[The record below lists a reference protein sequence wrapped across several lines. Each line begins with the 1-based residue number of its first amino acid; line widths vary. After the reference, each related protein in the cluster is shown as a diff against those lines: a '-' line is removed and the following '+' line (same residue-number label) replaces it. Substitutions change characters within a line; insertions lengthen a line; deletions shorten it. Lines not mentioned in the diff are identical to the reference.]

1 VRDYWALA
9 VHVVRSCRW
18 WTQRVDPNQAVTIH
32 IVKLCVG
39 ADSVEDLAEWQIGQ
53 VKRAKKEKRKIVAP
67 VCGTRM
73 WPKRVDEVL
82 KGGSLYW
89 VIKGVISVRQR
100 IIAVDHVT
108 DDHGERCGFYLDA
121 ELQRTVPQPRRAF
134 QGWRYLEAK
143 DAPADL
149 SAAKGGAE
157 LPEHLRRQLVELGA
171 W

>member
-1 VRDYWALA
+1 
-9 VHVVRSCRW
+9 
-18 WTQRVDPNQAVTIH
+18 VTTH

-39 ADSVEDLAEWQIGQ
+39 AESVEDMAEFQIGQ
-53 VKRAKKEKRKIVAP
+53 IKRAKKEKRKYITP

-73 WPKRVDEVL
+73 WPKRIEDVL
-82 KGGSLYW
+82 AGGSLYW

-100 IIAVDHVT
+100 IVAIDDVT
-108 DDHGERCGFYLDA
+108 DNHGQRCGLYLDPHV
-121 ELQRTVPQPRRAF
+121 QRTIPQPRRAF
-134 QGWRYLEAK
+134 QGWRYLDPK

-149 SAAKGGAE
+149 TAAQGGAD

>member
-1 VRDYWALA
+1 MIL
-9 VHVVRSCRW
+9 
-18 WTQRVDPNQAVTIH
+18 H

-39 ADSVEDLAEWQIGQ
+39 AESVEDLAEFQIGQ
-53 VKRAKKEKRKIVAP
+53 IKKRKRP

-73 WPKRVDEVL
+73 WPKRAEEVL
-82 KGGSLYW
+82 AGGSLFW

-100 IIAVDHVT
+100 IVEIAEVR
-108 DDHGERCGFYLDA
+108 DDHGLRCGLYLDA
-121 ELQRTVPQPRRAF
+121 KLVRTIPQPRRAF
-134 QGWRYLEAK
+134 QGWRYLAPN

-149 SAAKGGAE
+149 SEAQGGAD